1 MCGILG
7 YFVLQPSS
15 AIAQR
20 FQRALK
26 RLAHRGPDDHG
37 FERVQAK
44 VGEGFLGHTRLSI
57 IDLSRNGHQPMVSPC
72 GRYILIFNGEIYNYR
87 ELRVE
92 LVELGFKFE
101 SNSDTEVLLAAWIAW
116 REKCLPRLTGM
127 FAFAIFDRIED
138 SLYCARDPFGI
149 KPFFYYAD
157 QGQICF
163 GSEIPALVELG
174 GNAIKPNFQ
183 KSYEYLVAGR
193 YDDSADTFF
202 EGVHQLLPG
211 HLMRVN
217 LGSLVSLNISEWWR
231 PRIEESCRLSFADAA
246 ENLRAMFLDN
256 IRLHLRSDVRV
267 GAALSGGLD
276 SSAIVCAMRHVEPEM
291 PIHTFSF
298 VARGTSVDEEKW
310 ADIVNQ
316 HVGAVSHKV
325 LVTPEAW
332 VSDLDD
338 MIRVQG
344 EPFGSTSI
352 YAQYRVYRLAK
363 ENGVTVTLDG
373 QGADELLAG
382 YDGYPVQRVRS
393 LIDANRHLD
402 AVRFL
407 RAWGGQWPGRSTS
420 NTLKQLVSP
429 LVPRGLRGVA
439 LKAVGR
445 EPVPGWLDGA
455 FIKGAAIR
463 PFLYKTDSS
472 GDVPKGRHLMHILR
486 ESLTGKGLN
495 ALLRHGDRNSMRWSV
510 ESRVPFLTA
519 NMAEFLLSLPENY
532 LISDGGET
540 KHIFRAAMRGIVPDS
555 ILDRRDKI
563 GFQSPERDWL
573 TAARP
578 SIKKILDEA
587 EEVPILN
594 APVCR
599 DVVGRMLNGQMA
611 FSSLAWRII
620 NYTRWYQLA
629 TSGF

>member
-1 MCGILG
+1 MK
-7 YFVLQPSS
+7 PSS
-15 AIAQR
+15 ERAQR

-26 RLAHRGPDDHG
+26 RLSHRGPDDQG
-37 FERVQAK
+37 FERVQSK

-57 IDLSRNGHQPMVSPC
+57 IDLSRSGHQPMESTC
-72 GRYILIFNGEIYNYR
+72 GRYTLIFNGEIYNYR

-92 LVELGFKFE
+92 LAELGFNFR

-116 REKCLPRLTGM
+116 REHCLTRLTGM

-163 GSEIPALVELG
+163 GSEIPALVELV
-174 GNAIKPNFQ
+174 GNDIKPNFQ
-183 KSYEYLVAGR
+183 KGYEYLVAGR
-193 YDDSADTFF
+193 YDDSAHTFF
-202 EGVHQLLPG
+202 EGIYQLLPG

-217 LGSLVSLNISEWWR
+217 LDSIGRLNISEWWR
-231 PRIEESCRLSFADAA
+231 PRIEGSCQLSLADAA
-246 ENLRAMFLDN
+246 ENLRAMFLNN
-256 IRLHLRSDVRV
+256 IRLHLRSDVPI

-276 SSAIVCAMRHVEPEM
+276 SSAIVCAMRHVEPEL

-298 VARGTSVDEEKW
+298 VAPGTSVNEEKW
-310 ADIVNQ
+310 IDIVNQ

-325 LVTPEAW
+325 LITPEDW
-332 VSDLDD
+332 VADLDD

-382 YDGYPVQRVRS
+382 YNGYPVQRVRS
-393 LIDANRHLD
+393 LIDSNRYLD
-402 AVRFL
+402 AVHFL
-407 RAWGGQWPGRSTS
+407 RAWGRWPGRSTS
-420 NTLKQLVSP
+420 TALMQLVSP
-429 LVPRGLRGVA
+429 FVPRGLRGIA

-445 EPVPGWLDGA
+445 DPIPIWLDGE
-455 FIKGAAIR
+455 FVKGAAIR
-463 PFLYKTDSS
+463 SFHYKSDSS
-472 GDVPKGRHLMHILR
+472 VGFPKGRHLMHILR

-519 NMAEFLLSLPENY
+519 SMAEFLLSLPENY
-532 LISDGGET
+532 LISGDGET

-555 ILDRRDKI
+555 ILDRKDKI

-578 SIKKILDEA
+578 YINKILDEA
-587 EEVPILN
+587 KEVPILN
-594 APVCR
+594 ATACR
-599 DVVGRMLNGQMA
+599 DVVARMLNGQMA

-620 NYTRWYQLA
+620 NYSRWYRLA
-629 TSGF
+629 TSGY